1 MKKFI
6 ITILTIACLVAC
18 KNQVSESHNGIFNG
32 LKQISYIKHNQ
43 IKSIQSEQVTIGEA
57 LVTANTQEATI

>member
-1 MKKFI
+1 MKKLV

-18 KNQVSESHNGIFNG
+18 KNQLSESHSSFFNG

-43 IKSIQSEQVTIGEA
+43 IKSTQSEQVTIGEA
-57 LVTANTQEATI
+57 IVDDNAQETAI